1 MTGQLNEKVAIVTGG
16 STGIGRAIVERFH
29 EEGARVLTC
38 SRRKPGS
45 DLPHGV
51 AWQQVDVGCQA
62 DVEALRDAAMDRFG
76 RIDVLVNNAG
86 VQVEKTLP
94 ETTNE
99 DWDQLIG
106 ANVRG
111 VFLCCR
117 AVIPTLQ
124 RSGGGSIVNIGSIS
138 GYHADP
144 AMAIYNASKG
154 FVHALTRS
162 IAVDHGR
169 DGIRCNAICPGWI
182 LTGMVDQA
190 FAQAAD
196 PAAAERDALARHAL
210 RRMGRPED
218 IAAMAIWLASDEA
231 AFVTGQMHIVD
242 GGLTAA
248 SPINPALF

>member
-1 MTGQLNEKVAIVTGG
+1 MTGQLNEMVAIVTGG
-16 STGIGRAIVERFH
+16 SSGIGRGIVQRFH
-29 EEGARVLTC
+29 EEGAHVLTC
-38 SRRKPGS
+38 SRRKPGTG
-45 DLPHGV
+45 LPPGV
-51 AWQQVDVGCQA
+51 VWQQADVARQE
-62 DVEALRDAAMDRFG
+62 DVEALHDAALNRFG

-86 VQVEKTLP
+86 VEIDKTLP

-99 DWDQLIG
+99 DWDELIG

-124 RSGGGSIVNIGSIS
+124 RSGGGSIINIGSIS

-169 DGIRCNAICPGWI
+169 DGIRCNAISPGCI
-182 LTGMVDQA
+182 LTEMVDQA

-210 RRMGRPED
+210 GRMGRPED
-218 IAAMAIWLASDEA
+218 IAAMAVWLASEEA